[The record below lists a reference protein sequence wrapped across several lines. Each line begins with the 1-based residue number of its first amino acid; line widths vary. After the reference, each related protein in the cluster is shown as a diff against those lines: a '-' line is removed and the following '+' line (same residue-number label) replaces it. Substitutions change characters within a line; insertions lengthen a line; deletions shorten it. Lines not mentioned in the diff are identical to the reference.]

1 MATPSVQQLPL
12 ADIHLPQA
20 PNFWP
25 LAWGWWVLFA
35 VVIFAIAVVVTLIK
49 RKNHADAAQKEALQ
63 KLSLITEEQGLPAL
77 NTLLKQAALSYYS
90 RAVVAPLTGEAW
102 LAFLDNQLPAKYS
115 GFSELKSVW
124 LSGSFSNTPLSSDD
138 FQQCKIMANTWLKHA
153 LPPRKLPSMTQKES
167 SNV

>member
-35 VVIFAIAVVVTLIK
+35 VVILAIAVVVTFIR
-49 RKNHADAAQKEALQ
+49 RKKHADAAQKEALQ
-63 KLSLITEEQGLPAL
+63 KLSLITAEQGLPAL

-90 RAVVAPLTGEAW
+90 RTIVAPLTGEAW
-102 LAFLDNQLPAKYS
+102 LAFLDNQLPVKYS

-124 LSGSFSNTPLSSDD
+124 LSGSFSNTPLSHDD
-138 FQQCKIMANTWLKHA
+138 FQQCKTMANTWLKHA

>member
-1 MATPSVQQLPL
+1 MATQSVQQLPL

-35 VVIFAIAVVVTLIK
+35 VVIFSIAVVVTLIR
-49 RKNHADAAQKEALQ
+49 RKKHADAAQKEALQ
-63 KLSLITEEQGLPAL
+63 KLSLITEEQGLPGL

-115 GFSELKSVW
+115 GFSELQPLW
-124 LSGSFSNTPLSSDD
+124 LSGLFSNTPLGSDD
-138 FQQCKIMANTWLKHA
+138 FQQCKTMTKTWLKHA
-153 LPPRKLPSMTQKES
+153 LPPRKLPSITQKES

>member
-35 VVIFAIAVVVTLIK
+35 VVILAIVAIVTLIK
-49 RKNHADAAQKEALQ
+49 HKKNTNAAKKEALQ

-90 RAVVAPLTGEAW
+90 RTIVAPLTGEAW
-102 LAFLDNQLPAKYS
+102 LAFLDNQLPVKYC

-138 FQQCKIMANTWLKHA
+138 FQPCKTMAKTWLKHA
-153 LPPRKLPSMTQKES
+153 LPPRKLPSITQKES